1 MLFQTRTQIKIF
13 LMKSKSFLTLHK
25 QQGSYHVQ
33 GPERY
38 QKHRQNCPC
47 NISGSTVMSYLWM
60 NGWQRSAFSFSTHT
74 HTEARVMSQG
84 GHKHK
89 HNISRTALSHFM
101 SVSQFHLT
109 KTILISYTH
118 RNVKVFTATRQNK
131 SLDFVKTLQYK
142 YLFSR
147 IYILL
152 LKLWKRFFLRN
163 DYTTFL
169 KFFNFN
175 SKFPLFA
182 KESLIF
188 NSLKINWIYVLCLH
202 LITRYTTQNFWG
214 KRKHFMRLF

>member
-1 MLFQTRTQIKIF
+1 MCVCVCVCVCVFVRVGGWACACVGGERFSNSNRIIPSDYRILLLLKMPIP
-13 LMKSKSFLTLHK
+13 S
-25 QQGSYHVQ
+25 SYHVQ

-84 GHKHK
+84 GHKHT

-131 SLDFVKTLQYK
+131 SSDFVKTLQ
-142 YLFSR
+142 
-147 IYILL
+147 
-152 LKLWKRFFLRN
+152 
-163 DYTTFL
+163 
-169 KFFNFN
+169 
-175 SKFPLFA
+175 
-182 KESLIF
+182 
-188 NSLKINWIYVLCLH
+188 
-202 LITRYTTQNFWG
+202 
-214 KRKHFMRLF
+214 